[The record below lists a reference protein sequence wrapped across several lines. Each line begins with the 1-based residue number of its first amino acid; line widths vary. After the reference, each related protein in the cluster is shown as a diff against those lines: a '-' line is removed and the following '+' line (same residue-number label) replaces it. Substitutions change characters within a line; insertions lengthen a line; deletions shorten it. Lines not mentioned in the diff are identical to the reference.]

1 MGEVRCERRSN
12 GILFLDGTEVA
23 DTAAQAEDRLD
34 FRVVQFAI
42 EDGEVV
48 KVADVGGA
56 EPELRRIGLPA
67 EREIPVFDF
76 ALKLVIDPDAT
87 PSAWTLFGLVF

>member
-1 MGEVRCERRSN
+1 MFVERRAALWPEIAYAVLQ
-12 GILFLDGTEVA
+12 GHELALFGAGERT
-23 DTAAQAEDRLD
+23 
-34 FRVVQFAI
+34 I
-42 EDGEVV
+42 EDGEVF
-48 KVADVGGA
+48 KVADVDGA

>member
-1 MGEVRCERRSN
+1 LFVERQ
-12 GILFLDGTEVA
+12 VA
-23 DTAAQAEDRLD
+23 LWPEIADAVLQGHELAPFGAGGRK
-34 FRVVQFAI
+34 I
-42 EDGEVV
+42 EDGEVF
-48 KVADVGGA
+48 KVADVDGA